1 MVNRIV
7 ASVELDRAGLAMADH
22 IAAIDPN
29 LVKQTKRAINRSF
42 EARNMLEAL
51 EEGLAIDLAIEG
63 AGSPDKIA
71 VHGDR
76 AARRPQS
83 RAGLARRPVPGP
95 HRMSGALAE
104 ILLDALKPAG
114 RVVESTSGEAQQGRS
129 LLAIAERVRHALA
142 ARHVAPHEPIHVSI
156 GNRPSDL
163 GALLGIWQA
172 GAVAVPIH
180 ALAAAS
186 TIARVQRISR
196 ARFLLDG
203 DRLDAI
209 GEEPPPD
216 RALLRDAALVIFTS
230 GSTGDPKGVVVGHQ
244 RLADKLAALDRLL
257 SIMPGDVV
265 LSPLQLVFIFGLWVS
280 LLTLTKGA
288 RLILVPKFSEEAMAR
303 GLAEATVLAGVP
315 SMFRTLL
322 SVSPDTFLKS
332 CAPKLRAM
340 FSGGE
345 VLAPALAHAMAR
357 FAPAA
362 IHDLYGLTETGS
374 CDFHLGPAGQP
385 QGFGTIGHPTER
397 VAFRIASDT
406 GELQIRTPFG
416 MLGYLDNPALTETS
430 FDSGYFKTG
439 DLARMTANGA
449 VALIGRAKDII
460 SRGGNKIAPLE
471 IDNLLAQH
479 PEIAAALCAGVADER
494 LGEVIHAVVV
504 TRAGA
509 RLDAADLRDW
519 LLARTERFKVPDV
532 FHFRDA
538 LPSGSSGKA
547 DRRAVAQL
555 AAQMSIRR

>member
-1 MVNRIV
+1 
-7 ASVELDRAGLAMADH
+7 
-22 IAAIDPN
+22 
-29 LVKQTKRAINRSF
+29 
-42 EARNMLEAL
+42 
-51 EEGLAIDLAIEG
+51 
-63 AGSPDKIA
+63 
-71 VHGDR
+71 
-76 AARRPQS
+76 
-83 RAGLARRPVPGP
+83 
-95 HRMSGALAE
+95 MSGALAE
-104 ILLDALKPAG
+104 ILRDALTSAG
-114 RVVESTSGEAQQGRS
+114 HAVASTSDEAQQGNS
-129 LLAIAERVRHALA
+129 LLALAERVRYALA
-142 ARHVAPHEPIHVSI
+142 ERRVALHEPIHVSI

-163 GALLGIWQA
+163 GALLGVWQA

-180 ALAAAS
+180 ASAASS
-186 TIARVQRISR
+186 TIARVQYISR

-203 DRLDAI
+203 DRLGVISDA
-209 GEEPPPD
+209 PPPD

-230 GSTGDPKGVVVGHQ
+230 GSTGEPKGVVIGHR
-244 RLADKLAALDRLL
+244 RLADKLAVLDRLL
-257 SIMPGDVV
+257 NIAPNDVV
-265 LSPLQLVFIFGLWVS
+265 LSPLQLTFIFGLWVS
-280 LLTLTKGA
+280 LLTLMKGA
-288 RLILVPKFSEEAMAR
+288 RLILVPNFTEEAMAR

-322 SVSPDTFLKS
+322 TYADVA
-332 CAPKLRAM
+332 APKLRAM
-340 FSGGE
+340 LSGGE
-345 VLAPALAHAMAR
+345 GLAPALAHAMAR
-357 FAPAA
+357 LAPAA

-430 FDSGYFKTG
+430 FDGGYFKTG
-439 DLARMTANGA
+439 DLARMTADGA

-479 PEIAAALCAGVADER
+479 PGIAAALCAGVADER

>member
-1 MVNRIV
+1 
-7 ASVELDRAGLAMADH
+7 
-22 IAAIDPN
+22 
-29 LVKQTKRAINRSF
+29 
-42 EARNMLEAL
+42 
-51 EEGLAIDLAIEG
+51 
-63 AGSPDKIA
+63 
-71 VHGDR
+71 
-76 AARRPQS
+76 
-83 RAGLARRPVPGP
+83 
-95 HRMSGALAE
+95 MSGALAE
-104 ILLDALKPAG
+104 ILRDALKTASHAIASTG
-114 RVVESTSGEAQQGRS
+114 GESQQADS
-129 LLAIAERVRHALA
+129 LLALAEHVRHALG
-142 ARHVAPHEPIHVSI
+142 ARHVAPHEPVHVSI

-180 ALAAAS
+180 ALAASS

-209 GEEPPPD
+209 GDERPPD
-216 RALLRDAALVIFTS
+216 RTLLCDAALVIFTS
-230 GSTGDPKGVVVGHQ
+230 GSTGDPKGVVIGHR
-244 RLADKLAALDRLL
+244 RLADKLAVLDRLL
-257 SIMPGDVV
+257 NIAPTDIV

-280 LLTLTKGA
+280 LLTLMKRA
-288 RLILVPKFSEEAMAR
+288 RLILVPKFTNEAMAR

-322 SVSPDTFLKS
+322 SYPQVTVPQVA
-332 CAPKLRAM
+332 APKLRAM
-340 FSGGE
+340 LSGGE
-345 VLAPALAHAMAR
+345 VLAPALANAMAR

-397 VAFRIASDT
+397 VTFRIARDGAAVAAGET

-416 MLGYLDNPALTETS
+416 MLGYLDNPALTEAS
-430 FDSGYFKTG
+430 FEDGYFKTG
-439 DLARMTANGA
+439 DLARLTADGA

-471 IDNLLAQH
+471 IDNLLAEH
-479 PEIAAALCAGVADER
+479 PDIAAALCAGVADER
-494 LGEVIHAVVV
+494 LGEVIHAVIV

-509 RLDAADLRDW
+509 RLDGSELRHW

-555 AAQMSIRR
+555 ASQPGNGR

>member
-1 MVNRIV
+1 
-7 ASVELDRAGLAMADH
+7 
-22 IAAIDPN
+22 
-29 LVKQTKRAINRSF
+29 
-42 EARNMLEAL
+42 
-51 EEGLAIDLAIEG
+51 
-63 AGSPDKIA
+63 
-71 VHGDR
+71 
-76 AARRPQS
+76 
-83 RAGLARRPVPGP
+83 
-95 HRMSGALAE
+95 MSGALAE
-104 ILLDALKPAG
+104 ILRDALTPAG
-114 RVVESTSGEAQQGRS
+114 RVVESTSGESQQGDS
-129 LLAIAERVRHALA
+129 LLTLAERVRSALA
-142 ARHVAPHEPIHVSI
+142 ARHVAPHELVHVSI

-180 ALAAAS
+180 ASAAVS

-196 ARFLLDG
+196 ARFLIDG

-209 GEEPPPD
+209 GETPPPD

-230 GSTGDPKGVVVGHQ
+230 GSTGDPKGVVIGHR
-244 RLADKLAALDRLL
+244 RLAEKLAVLDRLL
-257 SIMPGDVV
+257 GIAPNDVV

-280 LLTLTKGA
+280 LLTLMKGA
-288 RLILVPKFSEEAMAR
+288 GLILVPKFTADAMAR

-315 SMFRTLL
+315 SMFRALL
-322 SVSPDTFLKS
+322 SYPDVA
-332 CAPKLRAM
+332 APKLRAM
-340 FSGGE
+340 LSGGE

-374 CDFHLGPAGQP
+374 CDFHLGPADQP
-385 QGFGTIGHPTER
+385 RGFGTIGHPTDG
-397 VAFRIASDT
+397 VTFRIARDGAAVAGGET

-416 MLGYLDNPALTETS
+416 MLGYLDSPALTEAP
-430 FDSGYFKTG
+430 FDGGYFKTG
-439 DLARMTANGA
+439 DLARLTADGA

-471 IDNLLAQH
+471 IDNLLAEH

-494 LGEVIHAVVV
+494 LGEVIHAVIV

-509 RLDAADLRDW
+509 RLDAKTLRDW

-555 AAQMSIRR
+555 ATQMSNRR